1 MNELK
6 VVYLSPDDLTP
17 YENNTRKHAP
27 VDIEQIKE
35 SILQDGFNDPIGI
48 WGEQN
53 IIVEGHGRH
62 IASKELH
69 LDKVP
74 CIRLDHLTDDQ
85 RRDYAIR
92 HNRTAELSTWDFG
105 TLSEEL
111 AQLEI
116 EGHDFSGLNFDLD
129 FEELTNHDSSQDVE
143 ETETPE
149 LPQEAKAKRGDIYR
163 LGNHRLMCGD
173 STSKEDV
180 AALMDGER
188 ADMVFTDPPYNIAS
202 DSKNF
207 AADCSKAMN
216 NLSNADWDKGF
227 DINNVFPVLFDCLSN
242 DVSVYICTSH
252 FLAGNIWEWMKGW
265 ADHYSYCVWAKP
277 NPMPSLSKRHWT
289 WNTELICYATRGKHT
304 FNFPS
309 EGHAL
314 STWTINKKNGET
326 GHPTEKPVAVPT
338 MAITHSSNAGDIVL
352 DLFGGSGSTLLACE
366 QSDRKCFMMEL
377 DPRYV
382 DVIIERW
389 ENLTGQKAVKLNG

>member
-6 VVYLSPDDLTP
+6 VVYLSPDELTP

-116 EGHDFSGLNFDLD
+116 EGHDFSGLNFDLE
-129 FEELTNHDSSQDVE
+129 FEELTHHDSSQDVE

-149 LPQEAKAKRGDIYR
+149 LPQEAKAKLGDIYQ
-163 LGNHRLMCGD
+163 LGKHRLMCGD
-173 STSKEDV
+173 STSAEDV
-180 AALMDGER
+180 ETLMDGLK
-188 ADMVFTDPPYNIAS
+188 ANMVFTDPPYGVDYEGGVIHGNKINV
-202 DSKNF
+202 DHKRSKLKN
-207 AADCSKAMN
+207 DNTDIYSKFISLL
-216 NLSNADWDKGF
+216 NLFIDDGA
-227 DINNVFPVLFDCLSN
+227 I
-242 DVSVYICTSH
+242 YI
-252 FLAGNIWEWMKGW
+252 F
-265 ADHYSYCVWAKP
+265 
-277 NPMPSLSKRHWT
+277 
-289 WNTELICYATRGKHT
+289 YATRNSYELLKPLKENGIEVHSIIVWNKINTGYADINSHYKNKYEPCVYACRKGYSLNWHGGT
-304 FNFPS
+304 S
-309 EGHAL
+309 EC
-314 STWTINKKNGET
+314 TVWDINKDRDNKL
-326 GHPTEKPVAVPT
+326 HPTQKPIEVCAK
-338 MAITHSSNAGDIVL
+338 AIINSSAKGDIVL
-352 DLFGGSGSTLLACE
+352 DLFGGSGSTLIACE
-366 QSDRKCFMMEL
+366 QTDRKCFMMEL